1 MEVINAT
8 GRRKKAVARVYLSKG
23 KGNVT
28 INKKDYKVFFPTT
41 VLQGKVQQAFE
52 ATETSKT
59 YDVKVNVA
67 GGGITGQAEAV
78 RHAIA
83 RALVK
88 IDEDNRA
95 KLKIDSLLT
104 RDPRMVER
112 KKPGQPKARKKFQFS
127 KRYYKL
133 LFSI

>member
-1 MEVINAT
+1 MEVINAL
-8 GRRKKAVARVYLSKG
+8 GRRKKAVARVYLTKG

-28 INKKDYKVFFPTT
+28 INKKDYKEFFPTT

-52 ATETSKT
+52 ATDTAKT

-67 GGGITGQAEAV
+67 GGGITGQAEAI
-78 RHAIA
+78 RHGIA

-95 KLKIDSLLT
+95 LLRPEKLLT

-112 KKPGQPKARKKFQFS
+112 KKPGQPGARKKFQFS
-127 KRYYKL
+127 KR
-133 LFSI
+133 

>member
-1 MEVINAT
+1 MEVVNAT

-28 INKKDYKVFFPTT
+28 VNKKDYKVFFPTT

-52 ATETSKT
+52 ATETAKV
-59 YDVKVNVA
+59 YDAKVNVA

-95 KLKIDSLLT
+95 KLKVDSLLT

-127 KRYYKL
+127 KR
-133 LFSI
+133 